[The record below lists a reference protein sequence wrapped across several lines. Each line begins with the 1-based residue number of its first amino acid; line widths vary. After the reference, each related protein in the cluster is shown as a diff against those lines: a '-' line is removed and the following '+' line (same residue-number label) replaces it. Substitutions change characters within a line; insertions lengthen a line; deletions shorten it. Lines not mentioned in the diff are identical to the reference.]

1 MTFTLMATQ
10 SVARKMTMETKYRD
24 GHEQQPRSVLSAFCR
39 CADGEKEEQGS
50 PLYHTSFA
58 EEIKTHKAR
67 DIFICRPSFK
77 QNNVGHFPRPET
89 SPPGPQRVIRCMTT
103 VNG

>member
-10 SVARKMTMETKYRD
+10 SVARKMTNETKYRD
-24 GHEQQPRSVLSAFCR
+24 GHEQQPAALRFIGVCR

-50 PLYHTSFA
+50 PLYHMFFA

-67 DIFICRPSFK
+67 DIFTCRPSFK

-89 SPPGPQRVIRCMTT
+89 SPPGPQRV
-103 VNG
+103 VA